1 MAGKI
6 DSKAESDTRLRKGEA
21 TRAAIL
27 AATARRF
34 AEKGYADCTLR
45 EIAALTG
52 MKAGSI
58 YYHFPSKEKLLE
70 EVIRTG
76 TDRLV
81 EAVTHDLAE
90 LDAGA
95 GAAIQLRTLVR
106 AHVSCFLDI
115 RGDANTFL
123 RIYEYLPPVMRRKTR
138 PMRVAYAQIWF
149 DIFDKGVE
157 TGEFVQ
163 NVDRN
168 LFIPFLLQS
177 LNGII
182 EWFSPSRMTIDGV
195 CEMIDN
201 VILSGILDR
210 EGAAPSLSTRAA
222 R

>member
-1 MAGKI
+1 MASKT
-6 DSKAESDTRLRKGEA
+6 DSRTESDTRLRKGEA

-81 EAVTHDLAE
+81 EAVTHDLAALE
-90 LDAGA
+90 EGA
-95 GAAIQLRTLVR
+95 GAAIRLRTLVR
-106 AHVSCFLDI
+106 AHVSCFLDV

-149 DIFDKGVE
+149 DIFDEGVAS
-157 TGEFVQ
+157 GEFVQ

-201 VILSGILDR
+201 VILTGILDR
-210 EGAAPSLSTRAA
+210 GPLVSA
-222 R
+222 RPARTAR

>member
-1 MAGKI
+1 MV
-6 DSKAESDTRLRKGEA
+6 SKPESESKLRKGEA

-81 EAVTHDLAE
+81 EAVSHDLAA
-90 LDAGA
+90 LDEDAS
-95 GAAIQLRTLVR
+95 AAVKLRTLVR
-106 AHVSCFLDI
+106 AHVSCFLDV

-149 DIFDKGVE
+149 DIFDEGVE
-157 TGEFVQ
+157 SGEFVQ
-163 NVDRN
+163 IVDRN

-182 EWFSPSRMTIDGV
+182 EWFSPSRMTIDGI

-201 VILSGILDR
+201 VVLTGILDR
-210 EGAAPSLSTRAA
+210 DVAPAALRTRAS

>member
-1 MAGKI
+1 MATK
-6 DSKAESDTRLRKGEA
+6 SKEKSESDTRIRKGDA

-45 EIAALTG
+45 EIAALTD

-76 TDRLV
+76 TDRLT
-81 EAVTHDLAE
+81 EAVLYDLSQ
-90 LDAGA
+90 LDDGA
-95 GAAIQLRTLVR
+95 DAATKLRTLIR

-138 PMRVAYAQIWF
+138 PMRVAYAQLWF
-149 DIFDKGVE
+149 DIFDEGVE
-157 TGEFVQ
+157 SGEFVQ

-182 EWFSPSRMTIDGV
+182 EWFSPSRMTIDGA
-195 CEMIDN
+195 CEMIDH
-201 VILSGILDR
+201 VVLSGILDP
-210 EGAAPSLSTRAA
+210 GASPTSRGLRAA

>member
-1 MAGKI
+1 MASRANSRTG
-6 DSKAESDTRLRKGEA
+6 SDTKLRKGDA

-81 EAVTHDLAE
+81 EAVTHDLAALE
-90 LDAGA
+90 AGA
-95 GAAIQLRTLVR
+95 SAATRLRTLVR
-106 AHVSCFLDI
+106 AHASCFLDV

-149 DIFDKGVE
+149 DIFDEGVE
-157 TGEFVQ
+157 SGEFVQ

-201 VILSGILDR
+201 ALLSGILDS
-210 EGAAPSLSTRAA
+210 EGVPAELVTRAA